1 MLASWKKSNDKLRQ
15 HIKKQ
20 RHYFADKALDSQTCG
35 FSSSHV
41 WTWELDNKKGWAPK
55 NWCLQ
60 TVVLEKTLE
69 SPLDSKEIQPVNPKG
84 NQCRIFVGR
93 TDAKALIFW
102 PLMQRSDSL
111 EKSLMLGQIEG
122 RRRRGIRGWDGWM
135 ASSMQWTWTWANFR
149 RWWGTGKPD
158 VLHAVH
164 GIVKSQTRLND
175 WTRTSM
181 SLFFVSTNFREHDW
195 SFMTGPIE
203 ALQAWERCTP
213 SIPPSQQG
221 KGLEFTFRR
230 NSPQRTHTHTSLF
243 IFLFLKSY
251 SQSRW
256 KT

>member
-111 EKSLMLGQIEG
+111 EKTLVLGKVEG
-122 RRRRGIRGWDGWM
+122 RRRRGWQRMRLLNGIIGSMDMRLSKLWEVVKDWEAWRAAAHGVAKNWM
-135 ASSMQWTWTWANFR
+135 WQSNWTTTTKWLSDVEDLLTW
-149 RWWGTGKPD
+149 
-158 VLHAVH
+158 
-164 GIVKSQTRLND
+164 
-175 WTRTSM
+175 
-181 SLFFVSTNFREHDW
+181 
-195 SFMTGPIE
+195 
-203 ALQAWERCTP
+203 LQAVCMSSLRKC
-213 SIPPSQQG
+213 
-221 KGLEFTFRR
+221 LFRKFA
-230 NSPQRTHTHTSLF
+230 HF
-243 IFLFLKSY
+243 
-251 SQSRW
+251 
-256 KT
+256 